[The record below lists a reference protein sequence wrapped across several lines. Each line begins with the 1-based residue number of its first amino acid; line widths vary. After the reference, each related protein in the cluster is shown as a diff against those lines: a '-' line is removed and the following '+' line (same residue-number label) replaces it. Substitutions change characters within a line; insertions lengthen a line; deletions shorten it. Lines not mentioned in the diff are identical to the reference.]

1 MIRVTITNIGILS
14 MRLAKLLAIFSITVI
29 ASGCSWFGGDEVEA
43 PDLPEQELYQ
53 GALEM
58 LETENY
64 VVAIEKLQL
73 LEARYPFGT
82 YSEQAQLELIF
93 AYHKNYEPE
102 AAKATADRFI
112 RLHPN
117 HENIDYAL
125 YLRGLTA
132 FEKDRSFFEKY
143 LPIDESQRDP
153 GSALDSFNSFSTL
166 VGRYPNSPYAPD
178 AQKRMVYLKNRL
190 ATYEIHV
197 ARYYVKRQA
206 WVAAANRGRYV
217 IENFQETPATPEAL
231 AIMSLAYTQLGLT
244 DLAADAQSVL
254 DANFPGYQAN
264 IEQAKQESLLN
275 TATFGLLGSSNEP
288 EQVILPSEAE
298 QEETRSWFSRLT
310 FGIFDDEEE
319 QEK

>member
-1 MIRVTITNIGILS
+1 
-14 MRLAKLLAIFSITVI
+14 MRLAKLLAILSITLF
-29 ASGCSWFGGDEVEA
+29 ATGCSWFGGDEQES
-43 PDLPEQELYQ
+43 PDIPEQELYQ
-53 GALEM
+53 EALDM
-58 LETENY
+58 LESENY

-73 LEARYPFGT
+73 LEARYPFGR

-125 YLRGLTA
+125 YLKGLTA

-143 LPIDESQRDP
+143 LPIDETQRDP

-166 VGRYPNSPYAPD
+166 VSRYPNSPYAPD

-197 ARYYVKRQA
+197 ARYYVKRGA
-206 WVAAANRGRYV
+206 WVASANRGRYV
-217 IENFQETPATPEAL
+217 IENFQETPAVPEAL
-231 AIMSLAYTQLGLT
+231 AIMALSYEQMGLV
-244 DLAADAQSVL
+244 DLAADAQAVL
-254 DANFPGYQAN
+254 DTNFPNYQAT
-264 IEQAKQESLLN
+264 IELAKKESLLS
-275 TATFGLLGSSNEP
+275 TATFGLLGSSEDT
-288 EQVILPSEAE
+288 QVEVRRPSEEE
-298 QEETRSWFSRLT
+298 QQETRSWFSRLT
-310 FGIFDDEEE
+310 FGVFDDDEDE
-319 QEK
+319 QEE